1 MNTKILRLKDVLG
14 ITGLSRATIY
24 VHMSQGNFP
33 HNINLGKG
41 SIGWLESEVQDWI
54 QVRVQ
59 ERDEALLT
67 QE

>member
-1 MNTKILRLKDVLG
+1 MKILRLKDVLNT
-14 ITGLSRATIY
+14 TGLSRATIY
-24 VHMSQGNFP
+24 VHMSQGTFP

-59 ERDEALLT
+59 HRDAILSA